1 MQPNPYRFTYWIAP
15 MKYLLISLLLLVAP
29 VQAADNAKFLS
40 TQACLDLIKEYWTTF
55 EAKGVEPAHLYD
67 KFAGQCEP
75 TKELDALMLNDEYIN
90 TVTARLAEKGLL

>member
-1 MQPNPYRFTYWIAP
+1 

-40 TQACLDLIKEYWTTF
+40 TQACLELIKEYWTTL
-55 EAKGVEPAHLYD
+55 EATGIEPEALYD
-67 KFAGQCEP
+67 KFAVQCEP

-90 TVTARLAEKGLL
+90 AITARLAEKGLLD